1 MSYCL
6 IVFNLRATP
15 TSWVYKS
22 IPATNWIP
30 RTSKNMSR
38 MLHGYEKYTHVTSG
52 DLRMQDSPLLFLN
65 DPFFS
70 TRTLIFVFIISI
82 LSQNSATIV
91 M

>member
-6 IVFNLRATP
+6 IVFNLMATP

-52 DLRMQDSPLLFLN
+52 DLRMQDSPLLFLT
-65 DPFFS
+65 DPFIYWAYWGRWMD
-70 TRTLIFVFIISI
+70 TRELQG
-82 LSQNSATIV
+82 LGAKG
-91 M
+91 